1 MFRLVIKGEE
11 GINEKTREFVALS
24 EDLVVE
30 MEHSLISLSKWEQ
43 EFQKPFLSSAEKT
56 AEEVF
61 GYLKAMVLT
70 PNVGLEDLMRC
81 SLEDIEAIQRYIDSP
96 MSATTFGMM
105 PETRGPREVVTSE
118 LIYYWMI
125 GFQIPW
131 EAQYWHLNRL
141 FTLIR
146 VCNVKSGKPKKMSK
160 REIAEQNARLN
171 AQRRAELGS
180 KG

>member
-1 MFRLVIKGEE
+1 MLVIKANE
-11 GINEKTREFVALS
+11 GFNEKTKEFVDVG

-30 MEHSLISLSKWEQ
+30 LEHSLISLSKWEM
-43 EFQKPFLSSAEKT
+43 EYQKPFLSSSQKT
-56 AEEVF
+56 PEEVF
-61 GYLKAMVLT
+61 GYLKAMSLT
-70 PNVGLEDLMRC
+70 PNVGLEDFKRC
-81 SLEDIEAIQRYIDSP
+81 SYADLDAIQKYIDSP
-96 MSATTFGMM
+96 MSATTFGLM
-105 PETRGPREVVTSE
+105 PETRGPREVVTAE

-146 VCNVKSGKPKKMSK
+146 VCNVKNGKPKKMSK

-180 KG
+180 RG